1 MLNFLKK
8 QHTSTMDTTRQLKV
22 SRLIQKEIGEIFQRE
37 TRIFFGTA
45 LITVTQ
51 VRVSPDLSIAKIYV
65 SLFNVPDT
73 QVLLKLIQ
81 VHTKEIRIKLSE
93 RIKGAFNSPSMRTPG
108 NDCIPLI
115 AMGID
120 TTVIN
125 PLPITLEE
133 SLLENENGFLDVKM
147 LNKCHSEIDD
157 LDNISIEDMKDFVE
171 NILIPI
177 VSN

>member
-1 MLNFLKK
+1 MICGSFILNFVLNFLKK

-93 RIKGAFNSPSMRTPG
+93 RIKKQVRI
-108 NDCIPLI
+108 IPNL
-115 AMGID
+115 
-120 TTVIN
+120 VF
-125 PLPITLEE
+125 
-133 SLLENENGFLDVKM
+133 FLDDSLDYAM
-147 LNKCHSEIDD
+147 RIDE
-157 LDNISIEDMKDFVE
+157 LLKK
-171 NILIPI
+171 
-177 VSN
+177 

>member
-1 MLNFLKK
+1 
-8 QHTSTMDTTRQLKV
+8 MDTTRQLKV

-51 VRVSPDLSIAKIYV
+51 VRVSPDLSITKIYV

-93 RIKGAFNSPSMRTPG
+93 RIKKQVRI
-108 NDCIPLI
+108 IPNL
-115 AMGID
+115 
-120 TTVIN
+120 VF
-125 PLPITLEE
+125 
-133 SLLENENGFLDVKM
+133 FLDDSLDYAM
-147 LNKCHSEIDD
+147 RIDE
-157 LDNISIEDMKDFVE
+157 LLKK
-171 NILIPI
+171 
-177 VSN
+177 